1 MFRLIRV
8 DGDSM
13 SPALENGDY
22 ILIKKARSQV
32 KLRPG
37 LIYVVNHDRLGRIIK
52 RLKSVDQDG
61 LWFSGDNPASTSTQ
75 SLGPARPSDLN
86 GRAFLRIFPQGI
98 RLI

>member
-61 LWFSGDNPASTSTQ
+61 LWFSGDNPASTY
-75 SLGPARPSDLN
+75 PY
-86 GRAFLRIFPQGI
+86 
-98 RLI
+98 